1 MNNHGKKLAAPIA
14 IAVLLVL
21 YYIAFFV
28 FILAL
33 DIPAL
38 VKLLMGIIPLAFA
51 GCVIYVLVERIK
63 EVRSGEE
70 DDISKY

>member
-1 MNNHGKKLAAPIA
+1 MNNHGKKIAAPIV

-28 FILAL
+28 VILAL
-33 DIPAL
+33 DIPVL
-38 VKLLMGIIPLAFA
+38 VKLLLGIVPLALA
-51 GCVIYVLVERIK
+51 GCVIYVLVERIN
-63 EVRSGEE
+63 EIRSGEE